1 MDQYLIESIIGPMM
15 VLGAFGNLNVIVAV
29 IRKKVLRTKG
39 AMLVFVLAISHF
51 ICNIS
56 ELKVLIFRLRFQSLT
71 GRECFLYNV
80 PYSFCVMFQSA
91 LFLSMALDLCFCI
104 MLPIKHMLWPKTK
117 YILIMCI
124 MPTCFAL
131 IVFFLNFLFVT
142 DENAPYCAFMLIRT
156 PKTQE
161 VNNDSAMD
169 DGVFETISTSVVVC
183 NILTLLITV
192 VSVFVAIRKS
202 QDMRNHRHS
211 TVNRRNSVVDERRK
225 VFRSTFYMMAI
236 YIFSWM
242 MSSICFRVLFAYFE
256 NEQDIV
262 PYMPFLAIITMPNF
276 CQAFFVTYFRSP
288 RFRKAYREHFHWL
301 TCGCLYR
308 DVFSQPETKENTSKP
323 DSATNQQPITEAVE
337 KKPKENSNGV
347 RKTVR
352 ISEGTII

>member
-1 MDQYLIESIIGPMM
+1 MDQYLIEGIIGPMM
-15 VLGAFGNLNVIVAV
+15 VLGAFGNLNVILAVA
-29 IRKKVLRTKG
+29 RKKVLRTKG

-80 PYSFCVMFQSA
+80 PYSFSVMFQSA

-156 PKTQE
+156 AKKD
-161 VNNDSAMD
+161 VLNDSAMD

-183 NILTLLITV
+183 NILTFIITV
-192 VSVFVAIRKS
+192 VSVLVAIRKS

-211 TVNRRNSVVDERRK
+211 QMTRRNSTVEERRK

-242 MSSICFRVLFAYFE
+242 MSSICFRILFAYFE

-301 TCGCLYR
+301 SCGCLYK
-308 DVFSQPETKENTSKP
+308 DIFDQPETRAGESGSKP
-323 DSATNQQPITEAVE
+323 DSATNQQPTLEQPVE
-337 KKPKENSNGV
+337 KKPKEGGAK
-347 RKTVR
+347 KTVR
-352 ISEGTII
+352 IYEGEVI

>member
-1 MDQYLIESIIGPMM
+1 MDQYIMEAVLGPMM
-15 VLGAFGNLNVIVAV
+15 LLGAFGNLNVIVAV
-29 IRKKVLRTKG
+29 ARKKVLRTKG

-51 ICNIS
+51 ICNVS

-104 MLPIKHMLWPKTK
+104 MLPIKHMLWPKKK

-142 DENAPYCAFMLIRT
+142 DENAPYCAFMLIRS
-156 PKTQE
+156 PKKE
-161 VNNDSAMD
+161 VVNDSAMD
-169 DGVFETISTSVVVC
+169 DGVFEIISTSVVVC
-183 NILTLLITV
+183 NIITFIITV
-192 VSVFVAIRKS
+192 VSVIVAIKKS

-211 TVNRRNSVVDERRK
+211 IVTRRNSTVEERRK
-225 VFRSTFYMMAI
+225 
-236 YIFSWM
+236 
-242 MSSICFRVLFAYFE
+242 
-256 NEQDIV
+256 NEQDIA

-276 CQAFFVTYFRSP
+276 CQAYFVTYFRSP

-308 DVFSQPETKENTSKP
+308 DIMDQPETRAGESGSKP
-323 DSATNQQPITEAVE
+323 DSATNQQPPTETVVE
-337 KKPKENSNGV
+337 KKQKDGGV
-347 RKTVR
+347 KKTVR
-352 ISEGTII
+352 IYEGEAI